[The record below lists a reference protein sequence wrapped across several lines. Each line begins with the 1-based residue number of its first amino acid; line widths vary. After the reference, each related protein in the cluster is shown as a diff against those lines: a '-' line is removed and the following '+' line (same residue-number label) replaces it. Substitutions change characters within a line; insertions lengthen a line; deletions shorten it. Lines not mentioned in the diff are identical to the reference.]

1 MEKKHRL
8 CPLAFRT
15 RAVSKK
21 TASAP
26 PLRKKYLLTRRTFI
40 GALGQPFLEA
50 LSDVRYYG
58 PPGPG
63 HPVFNFPSK
72 RGRVRQGRR
81 RYVVREV
88 EIMDAS
94 AWTASP
100 EFLLQRSGNDPVV
113 FVKAGTPNLRKD
125 EDRTSPTGDNPPADL
140 LKKGE
145 VLSLP
150 LLFFFGRPGTRKL
163 ACPQGDGHDRPWQGR
178 HPDLPAA
185 RVDMVQQEGKI
196 RTGNNLVEALLQGQE
211 PPEVVCRGVL
221 PTTYFCD

>member
-50 LSDVRYYG
+50 FSDVRYDG

-72 RGRVRQGRR
+72 RGRVLKDFLGQSQGLLRIDIR
-81 RYVVREV
+81 DSQTVP
-88 EIMDAS
+88 AQ
-94 AWTASP
+94 SP
-100 EFLLQRSGNDPVV
+100 AVHH
-113 FVKAGTPNLRKD
+113 
-125 EDRTSPTGDNPPADL
+125 PPAL
-140 LKKGE
+140 
-145 VLSLP
+145 
-150 LLFFFGRPGTRKL
+150 RP
-163 ACPQGDGHDRPWQGR
+163 
-178 HPDLPAA
+178 
-185 RVDMVQQEGKI
+185 I
-196 RTGNNLVEALLQGQE
+196 GQE
-211 PPEVVCRGVL
+211 
-221 PTTYFCD
+221 